1 MHRHPVL
8 TAVTALSAVMA
19 LGAAV
24 AAADVVDGYCITY
37 RAPADT
43 FPQTLDATANTLDD
57 RLGSMGIA
65 GHAVAEPGSG
75 TITVQLKPGPTDLA
89 AMTDLA
95 ADLGATGILEFVPV
109 PPELQF
115 VVVEGPVP
123 DGMQEMNPLLTGV
136 EIDSASI
143 VTDDTTG
150 ETIIDLR
157 LDATG
162 ARLFDEYAEE
172 HLGEQFA
179 VVLDDEVVSAPVIQA
194 TSFDGHAQIS
204 TGRGSI
210 FGPSDAQA
218 LVAAILSGVMPVE
231 LTVDDIQACAVL
243 ADLDV

>member
-143 VTDDTTG
+143 FRPLEMASFRPAFG
-150 ETIIDLR
+150 PRLR
-157 LDATG
+157 FHRRKLLA
-162 ARLFDEYAEE
+162 
-172 HLGEQFA
+172 
-179 VVLDDEVVSAPVIQA
+179 SAPCPYERWWH
-194 TSFDGHAQIS
+194 S
-204 TGRGSI
+204 RR
-210 FGPSDAQA
+210 
-218 LVAAILSGVMPVE
+218 
-231 LTVDDIQACAVL
+231 
-243 ADLDV
+243 